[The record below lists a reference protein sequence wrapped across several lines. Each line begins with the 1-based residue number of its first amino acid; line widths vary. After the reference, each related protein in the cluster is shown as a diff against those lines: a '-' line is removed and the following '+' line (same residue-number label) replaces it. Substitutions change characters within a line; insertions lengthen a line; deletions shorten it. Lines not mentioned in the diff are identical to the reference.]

1 NKSLHTLIITNM
13 TSTPLTIA
21 SYDRATEL
29 KAFDQTKT
37 GVQGLADAGI
47 RHVPLIFINQPETI
61 PKATTYVELPVI
73 DLGCPNRAS
82 IVESICAAS
91 ENFGFFQVVN
101 HGIPLSVMHE
111 ALQGPDLT
119 MGATKHTDDSF
130 LTVLLQDEIGGLQIL
145 HQNQWIDV
153 PPTPGALVI
162 NIGDLIR
169 AASENF
175 GFFQVVNR
183 GIPLSVM
190 HEALQGVRKFHL
202 QDVEFKKRFYTR
214 DASNTVVYNSNI
226 DLYSSP
232 AANWRDTF
240 FSVMAPSPPKAEEL
254 PEVCRDIQI
263 EYSNQVLK
271 LGGVL
276 FRLISEGLGLEPNHL
291 GDLDCDKGLTFVGH
305 CYPACP
311 QPDLT
316 MGATKHTDDSFLT
329 VLLQDEIGGLQIL
342 HQNQWI
348 DVPPTPGAL
357 LISNDK
363 LKSVEHRVVANEK
376 GPRVS
381 VGCFF
386 TTALA
391 ASTEVYGP
399 IKELVSDE
407 NPPRYRETTVHDYA
421 QYSLSKGL
429 DGVPRLLHFK
439 I

>member
-1 NKSLHTLIITNM
+1 M

-37 GVQGLADAGI
+37 GVQGLVDAGI
-47 RHVPLIFINQPETI
+47 RHVPRIFINQPETI

-73 DLGCPNRAS
+73 DLGCPDRAS
-82 IVESICAAS
+82 IVESIRAAS

-111 ALQGPDLT
+111 ALQG
-119 MGATKHTDDSF
+119 
-130 LTVLLQDEIGGLQIL
+130 
-145 HQNQWIDV
+145 
-153 PPTPGALVI
+153 
-162 NIGDLIR
+162 
-169 AASENF
+169 
-175 GFFQVVNR
+175 
-183 GIPLSVM
+183 
-190 HEALQGVRKFHL
+190 VRKFHL
-202 QDVEFKKRFYTR
+202 QDMEFKKRFYTR

-240 FSVMAPSPPKAEEL
+240 FSVMAPSRPKAEEL

-271 LGGVL
+271 LGGLL
-276 FRLISEGLGLEPNHL
+276 FRLISEALGLEPNHL

-342 HQNQWI
+342 HRNQWI

-357 LISNDK
+357 VINIGDL
-363 LKSVEHRVVANEK
+363 LQ
-376 GPRVS
+376 
-381 VGCFF
+381 
-386 TTALA
+386 
-391 ASTEVYGP
+391 ASFV
-399 IKELVSDE
+399 
-407 NPPRYRETTVHDYA
+407 
-421 QYSLSKGL
+421 
-429 DGVPRLLHFK
+429 
-439 I
+439 